1 MRWDDDD
8 EVGFCGVC
16 GRLGRRRG
24 GIVCGGRGGDGVG
37 RTLLGVIGGDC
48 VGAGELIE
56 VDGNNNDHGAH
67 NIMLYFMNLEC

>member
-1 MRWDDDD
+1 M
-8 EVGFCGVC
+8 
-16 GRLGRRRG
+16 
-24 GIVCGGRGGDGVG
+24 G

-67 NIMLYFMNLEC
+67 NNMLYFMNLEC